1 VGRISEAI
9 NQKLSVFLLQKRGEG
24 IIYKNMNYLSAENIG
39 RNLGERWLFKNLTFG
54 ILQGEKV
61 ALIGSNGSGKSS
73 LLDMITGKI
82 DVDGGEISIR
92 KDIRTGYLDQNPDLP
107 AGKTVLETIFASEN
121 SLTLAIKEYEI
132 ALNLH
137 DDKRLADAIE
147 KVDTL
152 KAWDYEVKVKQI
164 LGKLG
169 IEDFDKLIGNLSG
182 GQQKRVALAR
192 VLIEE
197 PDFLILDE
205 PTNHLDLDTIEW
217 LEGYLSSSN
226 ITLLLVTHDRYFL
239 DKVCNRILEIAD
251 NQIYKFTGNYNYY
264 LEKKEAQEAVNAAT
278 QKNYRNLLRKELEW
292 MRRQPKARGT
302 KSQSRI
308 DAFYDLKDKTIRKG
322 PEEKLELS
330 MKMERMGSKIIEIQH
345 VSKAFETQKII
356 SEFSYTFKKGDRIG
370 IVGKNGMGK
379 TTLLQLITEKMKP
392 DMGKVVKG
400 ETIKIGYYSQEGL
413 DFDEGQRVIDVVREI
428 AEYVKMADGSELSI
442 SNFLTLFLFPPAM
455 QYSFVHKL
463 SGGEKRR
470 LQLLKILVQNPNFLI
485 LDEPT
490 NDLDISTLNVL
501 EDFLINFGGCLLV
514 VSHDRYFMDKM
525 VEHLFVF
532 EGNGYI
538 RDFPGNYTDY
548 RNWKEE
554 QPLPNTSASAET
566 QTLNKPVAPQ
576 SQKTE
581 TKRKLSFKEQKEY
594 ESIEKDLEKLE
605 NNKASLLDK
614 MNSGSGSHEELAL
627 WAKEF
632 EQINK
637 AIAEKEMRWLELS
650 ELA

>member
-1 VGRISEAI
+1 
-9 NQKLSVFLLQKRGEG
+9 
-24 IIYKNMNYLSAENIG
+24 MNYLSAENIG

-61 ALIGSNGSGKSS
+61 ALIGANGSGKSS
-73 LLDMITGKI
+73 LLDMLVGKI
-82 DVDGGEISIR
+82 DVDGGSISIR
-92 KDIRTGYLDQNPDLP
+92 KDIRTGYLDQNPDLS
-107 AGKTVLETIFASEN
+107 AGKTVLETIFDSEN

-132 ALNLH
+132 ALSLH
-137 DDKRLADAIE
+137 DDNRLANAIE
-147 KVDTL
+147 RVDTL

-169 IEDFDKLIGNLSG
+169 ITDFDKLIGNLSG

-308 DAFYDLKDKTIRKG
+308 DAFYDLKDKTVKKG

-345 VSKAFETQKII
+345 VSKSFDTQKII
-356 SEFSYTFKKGDRIG
+356 SEFTYTFKRGDRIG

-379 TTLLQLITEKMKP
+379 STLLQIITEKLKP
-392 DMGKVVKG
+392 DMGRVVKG
-400 ETIKIGYYSQEGL
+400 DTIKIGYYSQEGL

-501 EDFLINFGGCLLV
+501 EDFLISFGGCLLV
-514 VSHDRYFMDKM
+514 VSHDRYFMDKI
-525 VEHLFVF
+525 VDHLFVF
-532 EGNGYI
+532 EGEGQI

-548 RNWKEE
+548 RQFKDE
-554 QPLPNTSASAET
+554 LPAQVSSPETSEANT
-566 QTLNKPVAPQ
+566 NKTAIAPQ
-576 SQKTE
+576 VSKPE

-594 ESIEKDLEKLE
+594 ESLEKDLEKLE
-605 NNKASLLDK
+605 IRKGELVEK
-614 MNSGSGSHEELAL
+614 MNSGDGSHEELAN

-632 EQINK
+632 EQINEN
-637 AIAEKEMRWLELS
+637 IAEKEMRWLELS
-650 ELA
+650 ELV

>member
-1 VGRISEAI
+1 
-9 NQKLSVFLLQKRGEG
+9 
-24 IIYKNMNYLSAENIG
+24 MNYLSAENIG

-61 ALIGSNGSGKSS
+61 ALIGANGSGKSS
-73 LLDMITGKI
+73 LLDMLTGKI
-82 DVDGGEISIR
+82 DVDGGHISIR

-132 ALNLH
+132 ALSLH
-137 DDKRLADAIE
+137 DDNRLANAIE
-147 KVDTL
+147 RVDTL

-169 IEDFDKLIGNLSG
+169 ITDFDKLIGNLSG

-308 DAFYDLKDKTIRKG
+308 DAFYDLKDKTIKKG

-345 VSKAFETQKII
+345 VSKSFDTQKII
-356 SEFSYTFKKGDRIG
+356 SEFTYTFKRGDRIG

-379 TTLLQLITEKMKP
+379 STLLQIITEKIKP
-392 DMGKVVKG
+392 DMGRVVKG
-400 ETIKIGYYSQEGL
+400 DTIKIGYYSQEGL

-501 EDFLINFGGCLLV
+501 EDFLISFGGCLLV
-514 VSHDRYFMDKM
+514 VSHDRYFMDKI
-525 VEHLFVF
+525 VDHLFVF
-532 EGNGYI
+532 EGEGQI

-548 RNWKEE
+548 RQFKDE
-554 QPLPNTSASAET
+554 LPTQVNSPETSDTNT
-566 QTLNKPVAPQ
+566 NKPAVAPQ
-576 SQKTE
+576 VNKPE

-594 ESIEKDLEKLE
+594 ESLEKDLAKLE
-605 NNKASLLDK
+605 TRKGELVEK
-614 MNSGSGSHEELAL
+614 MNSGNGSHEELAN

-632 EQINK
+632 EQINED
-637 AIAEKEMRWLELS
+637 IAEKEMRWLELS
-650 ELA
+650 ELAG